1 MRSASA
7 IALAGGRSARFGS
20 DKALAVFRG
29 APLLASVLRGLR
41 AQFGDVLVIAKRAN
55 FVGGQWPGEPLHVVF
70 HENLH
75 GGAIDR
81 TSALDRHVRTT
92 SDGHVSAKQNFL
104 CHFERSEAKSRNLLL
119 FSLFNANTSTEKLE
133 MSRLRST

>member
-1 MRSASA
+1 MKLRIGGGEIDQIVRVRKNRGQQSA
-7 IALAGGRSARFGS
+7 L
-20 DKALAVFRG
+20 
-29 APLLASVLRGLR
+29 
-41 AQFGDVLVIAKRAN
+41 LVIAKRAN

-104 CHFERSEAKSRNLLL
+104 CHFERSEAESRDPG
-119 FSLFNANTSTEKLE
+119 A
-133 MSRLRST
+133 